1 MIDLIAVGKKI
12 SQNRLKHHLSQDQLA
27 EKLSVTR
34 QAISHWEKGIALPTI
49 DQTLHEI
56 VLDYTNGNEKY
67 DIDELLPFLSQQDI
81 RLVFQYNLK
90 KEK

>member
-34 QAISHWEKGIALPTI
+34 QAISH
-49 DQTLHEI
+49 
-56 VLDYTNGNEKY
+56 
-67 DIDELLPFLSQQDI
+67 
-81 RLVFQYNLK
+81 
-90 KEK
+90 

>member
-49 DQTLHEI
+49 DNLV
-56 VLDYTNGNEKY
+56 VLAA
-67 DIDELLPFLSQQDI
+67 F
-81 RLVFQYNLK
+81 F
-90 KEK
+90 